1 MKKLNPKVDVYL
13 SDGCGRCPLGGTSE
27 CKVNNW
33 RKELKRLRAIVLD
46 CGLTE
51 ELKWGIPC
59 YTFEKSNIVVISAFN
74 DYCSISFFKG
84 ALLKDA
90 KRILEKPGE
99 NTQSARLIRFTT
111 VQEIASIES
120 TLKDYIIEAIEVE
133 QKGLK
138 VDFKAKFEFVIPDE
152 LQKQFEEQ
160 PSLET
165 AFNSLT
171 PGRQRGYILY
181 FAAAKQSQT
190 RTSRIEKCVAD
201 ILEGRGLHN

>member
-1 MKKLNPKVDVYL
+1 MKKMNPKVDVYL
-13 SDGCGRCPLGGTSE
+13 RDGCGRCPLGGTSE

-59 YTFEKSNIVVISAFN
+59 YTFEKSNIVVIGAFN

-84 ALLKDA
+84 ALLKDG

-111 VQEIASIES
+111 VQEIVSIES
-120 TLKDYIIEAIEVE
+120 TLKEYIIEAIEVE

-138 VDFKAKFEFVIPDE
+138 VDFKAKFELVIPDE
-152 LQKQFEEQ
+152 LRKKFDEQ
-160 PSLET
+160 SSLET

-171 PGRQRGYILY
+171 PGRQRSYILY
-181 FAAAKQSQT
+181 FSAAKQAQT
-190 RTSRIEKCVAD
+190 RASRIEKCVAG
-201 ILEGRGLHN
+201 ILEGRGLHD